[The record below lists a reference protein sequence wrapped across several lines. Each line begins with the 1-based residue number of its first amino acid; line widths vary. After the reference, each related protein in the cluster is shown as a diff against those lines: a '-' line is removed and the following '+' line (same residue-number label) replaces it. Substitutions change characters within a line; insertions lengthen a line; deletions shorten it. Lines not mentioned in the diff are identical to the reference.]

1 MKKQNLLHNQDGF
14 TLVEII
20 AVLIILGIL
29 AAVAVP
35 RYIDLEANAKIRA
48 VDAAVSELN
57 GRESL
62 TWADVKISGTGYRTV
77 APNLGDDEIWAK
89 LAPGSTIALG
99 GDYVWTVG
107 PNQSSG
113 VSKFTFKGEEFTVSR
128 IPSTRNQPGVWKR
141 K

>member
-1 MKKQNLLHNQDGF
+1 MKKQNPLRNQEGF

-62 TWADVKISGTGYRTV
+62 TWADVKISSTGYV
-77 APNLGDDEIWAK
+77 AAGTPPAGDDAIWSR
-89 LAPGSTIALG
+89 LAPGGTINLG
-99 GDYVWTVG
+99 TDYVWTAPPV
-107 PNQSSG
+107 QTSG
-113 VSKFTFKGEEFTVSR
+113 GTFTFKGENFTVSR
-128 IPSTRNQPGVWKR
+128 TPSTRSTPAVWKR
-141 K
+141 